1 MSTLDE
7 INSRHQQTLDNIKAL
22 NDMAQ
27 EAIAK
32 WKEYLNKFHDKL
44 VECDNLTRQK
54 NDLLAT
60 LNSIANDDA
69 RLDGDFGELAAKRYR
84 AIARAAIAKVKGSM
98 S

>member
-1 MSTLDE
+1 MSSLDE
-7 INSRHQQTLDNIKAL
+7 INSRHQQTREHIKAI
-22 NDMAQ
+22 NDLGQ

-32 WKEYLNKFHDKL
+32 WKEYLDKYYDKL
-44 VECDNLTRQK
+44 TECDKLTRQK
-54 NDLLAT
+54 NDLLAALT
-60 LNSIANDDA
+60 PIANDDA